1 MPTEQ
6 ALERAQQLDLDLVE
20 VAPQAEPPVCRLMDY
35 GKWKYEQDVRDREA
49 RKRQTHVVV
58 KGMRYR
64 PKISTHDFEFKTK
77 AVERFLQAGYKVKV
91 TVLFRG
97 REMAH
102 PELGSKL
109 LERIA
114 QTLAGEAV
122 VEDPPKQDGRNQVM
136 VLAPVRKP
144 GAGKAPKRE
153 KDEKSE

>member
-1 MPTEQ
+1 MPVDE
-6 ALERAQQLDLDLVE
+6 ALARAQQLDLDLVE

-77 AVERFLQAGYKVKV
+77 AAQKFLQSGYKVKI

-102 PELGSKL
+102 PELGTKL
-109 LERIA
+109 LERIS
-114 QTLAGEAV
+114 LALVEDAI
-122 VEDPPKQDGRNQVM
+122 VEDPPKQDGRNLTM
-136 VLAPVRKP
+136 VLAPVRK
-144 GAGKAPKRE
+144 AAVKAPKQKEE
-153 KDEKSE
+153 KPEA